1 MKELFSVVIFCVVL
15 FLYLHITH
23 HLNVSND
30 LEVYTIERPSKD
42 KLEEICGLKHGKS
55 LRLFHYLVIIQG
67 HRNFYTNSSRKLS
80 YRLIKRSTSYEYLLY
95 AITAG
100 IAANKPIAVATKASL
115 IPGATIAIVACCTVP
130 NA

>member
-42 KLEEICGLKHGKS
+42 KLEEICGLKQP
-55 LRLFHYLVIIQG
+55 VIFDYNNDDIMTNLNFNILEHKYG
-67 HRNFYTNSSRKLS
+67 AFDIKIRNTTF
-80 YRLIKRSTSYEYLLY
+80 LLLKY
-95 AITAG
+95 W
-100 IAANKPIAVATKASL
+100 KCKKFRY
-115 IPGATIAIVACCTVP
+115 C
-130 NA
+130 